1 MRKQKPV
8 LDADP
13 RHKIWGLFS
22 YSTLAPSHAC
32 AVPLRVDAPPAEVC
46 APPLGRDSLIAA
58 TAEGQYLV
66 GALPRILCFFE
77 PFSALRGG
85 FGLGS
90 GQRSF
95 WHSRQPCAFIADLA
109 DRDSYLLDYRTS
121 SWDAN

>member
-1 MRKQKPV
+1 M
-8 LDADP
+8 
-13 RHKIWGLFS
+13 GSLF
-22 YSTLAPSHAC
+22 LLHPC
-32 AVPLRVDAPPAEVC
+32 PLTRLNRPPEGRCPPAEVC